1 MDWILCF
8 GLSVHSP
15 FLSDATPERLHW
27 FNCGDNCREW
37 CISHQ
42 SPNTFWFPKN
52 SICYSDTWRV
62 SVLGR
67 GWDCNVLLFLCGD
80 MFTINLK
87 QKKKRQKKKKQK
99 EGRGW
104 EAERKKKLVDLK
116 MKYAGNLLAV
126 QTISQRRISLSTNR
140 EKEVNGKEENS
151 RTENTKTGMKQG
163 RQWQRKPS
171 QVKSGGEFKASVP
184 VISSVMCC
192 RMSRGPK
199 KGRKHGRGE
208 DGDGGGDREGGRWVR
223 FKAKEKIK
231 SGLQ

>member
-1 MDWILCF
+1 M
-8 GLSVHSP
+8 
-15 FLSDATPERLHW
+15 
-27 FNCGDNCREW
+27 
-37 CISHQ
+37 
-42 SPNTFWFPKN
+42 
-52 SICYSDTWRV
+52 
-62 SVLGR
+62 
-67 GWDCNVLLFLCGD
+67 LFLCGD

-87 QKKKRQKKKKQK
+87 QKKKKKKSRKKGEDEKQ
-99 EGRGW
+99 RG
-104 EAERKKKLVDLK
+104 KKKLVDLK

-192 RMSRGPK
+192 RVSRGPK

-208 DGDGGGDREGGRWVR
+208 DGDGGGDREGGR
-223 FKAKEKIK
+223 
-231 SGLQ
+231 